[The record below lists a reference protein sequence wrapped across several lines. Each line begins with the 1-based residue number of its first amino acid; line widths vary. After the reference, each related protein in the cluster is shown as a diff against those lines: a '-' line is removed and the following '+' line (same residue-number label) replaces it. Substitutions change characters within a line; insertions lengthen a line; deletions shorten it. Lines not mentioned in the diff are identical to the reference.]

1 MNIRYDQDIDAI
13 YFQLNTTAS
22 YDSDE
27 IDEGIIIDYDQDN
40 NVVGIEV
47 LDFKQKLA
55 QGLTID
61 ALPFPESEKATASD
75 YFDSLICA

>member
-1 MNIRYDQDIDAI
+1 MKIRYDQDIDAI
-13 YFQLNTTAS
+13 YFQLHTTAS

-27 IDEGIIIDYDQDN
+27 IDEGIIIDYDQDD

-55 QGLTID
+55 KGLTID
-61 ALPFPESEKATASD
+61 ALPFPENEREYASD